1 MIYNME
7 KDTLKVTSFSNFFK
21 SDSNYEIICKH
32 FDDIDDYDKDK
43 IKAYMVVFDKA
54 YKKDK

>member
-1 MIYNME
+1 ME